1 MSVMKEW
8 LKWLTYTL
16 LAVIFIAILVSG
28 GVVFLAIGTIIGLMF
43 MGALLIA
50 FVAYVI
56 KEIWEHAIR
65 SR

>member
-1 MSVMKEW
+1 MSAMIDW
-8 LKWLTYTL
+8 LKWLAYSL

-43 MGALLIA
+43 LGALLIA

-56 KEIWEHAIR
+56 KELWEHAI
-65 SR
+65 SNK